1 MEELYRLKQHVK
13 KRQWTLLE
21 SFYAYKD
28 PERYKNTELHVDE
41 YFKVLESIE
50 FKISEE
56 NLYRCLDWFEFS
68 SKDRIDYTK
77 FCEEVQNAKNPT
89 AKGLR
94 NIRKFKTM
102 ESIYEYLAKQWMVY
116 FPLGHLLKD
125 HDYEDNGTIKSHN
138 LEIILRKGASEM
150 TEGDLHYFL
159 SNISNDNNEVDS
171 QKLIADI
178 NYYVK
183 DRDKR
188 QILETH
194 IPAKILNPI
203 GISDS

>member
-1 MEELYRLKQHVK
+1 MEELYRLKQFVK
-13 KRQWTLLE
+13 KRQWTLLQ
-21 SFYAYKD
+21 SFYTYKD
-28 PERYKNTELHVDE
+28 PARYKNTELHVDE
-41 YFKVLESIE
+41 YYKVLESIE
-50 FKISEE
+50 YKISEE
-56 NLYRCLDWFEFS
+56 NLYKCLDWFEFS

-77 FCEEVQNAKNPT
+77 FWDAVQNAKNPT
-89 AKGLR
+89 TKGLR

-102 ESIYEYLAKQWMVY
+102 ESIYEYLAKQCMIY

-125 HDYEDNGTIKSHN
+125 HDYEDNGTIQSNN

-150 TEGDLHYFL
+150 SEGDLHFF
-159 SNISNDNNEVDS
+159 ISNVSNENGEVDS
-171 QKLIADI
+171 QKLISEI

-188 QILETH
+188 QMLETH
-194 IPAKILNPI
+194 IPDKIMNPI

>member
-1 MEELYRLKQHVK
+1 MEVLYRLKKHM
-13 KRQWTLLE
+13 RNREWTLLD
-21 SFYAYKD
+21 SFKVYKD
-28 PERYKNTELHVDE
+28 PAKYKNSELHVDE
-41 YFKVLESIE
+41 YYKVLESIN
-50 FKISEE
+50 FDISEQ
-56 NLYRCLDWFEFS
+56 NLYKWLDCFEFS

-77 FCEEVQNAKNPT
+77 FCEEVQNAKNPA

-102 ESIYEYLAKQWMVY
+102 EAIYQYLANQWMIY

-125 HDYEDNGTIKSHN
+125 HDYEDNGFIKIEN

-150 TEGDLHYFL
+150 TEGDLHFFM
-159 SNISNDNNEVDS
+159 NNLTNQDGEVDS
-171 QKLIADI
+171 QKLISDI

-188 QILETH
+188 QKLETH
-194 IPAKILNPI
+194 IPSKILNPI
-203 GISDS
+203 GISDM